1 VYGPTNHAEKG
12 EFLQEIRDARSVSD
26 FNMVYQVCDKN
37 NGRLHPG
44 LMRRFRG
51 LLDDLQLDELHL
63 SGQWFT

>member
-1 VYGPTNHAEKG
+1 MHAQS
-12 EFLQEIRDARSVSD
+12 FRDLGSFCSD